1 MKIIMTG
8 SKCSGKSKI
17 GRMLADNLGL
27 HFFETDELIEEI
39 YHKENGEKLSCRAI
53 CTEIG
58 DDSFRKIEK
67 KAVQEASQKNWCVI
81 STGGSTMLNRDS
93 RRLLRTDS
101 ILVLLHASVYTLL
114 KRFEDLKVPAFL
126 NNQSA
131 KDMYAVRAQL
141 TVEVLNPYADISVD
155 TTSLGIDETLT
166 KILDGLREEI
176 AARATNPNSF
186 GQLIHLTTFG
196 ESHGVAIG
204 AVLDGIQPGIPISE
218 DEIQHELD
226 RRRPGQSKVSTS
238 RQEKDRVHILSG
250 IFEGKTTGT
259 PIGMI
264 INNKDQDSSKYDNIR
279 DIFRPGTADFTFWKK
294 YGLRDHRGAGRA
306 SGRET
311 AGRVMGGAI
320 AKNILKNYGINITA
334 YTVAVAD
341 IQSEVCDYNQ
351 IEKNPVRCADMKAAI
366 KMERAILQAKEKGDS
381 VGGIVQIDIDGVPAG
396 LGDPVFGKLDAR
408 LGMAVLSIG
417 AVKGIEFG
425 LGFAAAAKKGSE
437 NNDEMC
443 KGKFVSNN
451 AGGVLGGISTGK
463 KIIIRAAV
471 KPTPSIFQ
479 KQKTININAENVD
492 ILIEGRHD
500 PCIVP
505 RIIPVVESMVAL
517 VILDLLKIQSQI
529 NPEWT
534 I

>member
-8 SKCSGKSKI
+8 PKCSGKSKI

-27 HFFETDELIEEI
+27 PFFETDELIEEI
-39 YHKENGEKLSCRAI
+39 YYRENDEKLSCRAI

-58 DDSFRKIEK
+58 DDNFRDIEK
-67 KAVQEASQKNWCVI
+67 KAVQEAFQKNWCVI

-101 ILVLLHASVYTLL
+101 ILVLLHASTYTLL
-114 KRFEDLKVPAFL
+114 KRLEDLKVPAFL

-131 KDMYAVRAQL
+131 KDMYVARAQQMI
-141 TVEVLNPYADISVD
+141 EVIKPYADIAVD
-155 TTSLGIDETLT
+155 TTLLDKNETLT
-166 KILDGLREEI
+166 KIIDELRKEI
-176 AARATNPNSF
+176 AVRSTSPNSF
-186 GQLIHLTTFG
+186 GQLIRLTTFG

-204 AVLDGIQPGIPISE
+204 AVLDGIQPGISISKE
-218 DEIQHELD
+218 EIQYELN
-226 RRRPGQSKVSTS
+226 RRRPGQSEVSTS
-238 RQEKDRVHILSG
+238 RQEKDRVRILSG

-264 INNKDQDSSKYDNIR
+264 IENKDQNSSKYDNIR
-279 DIFRPGTADFTFWKK
+279 DLFRPGTADFTFWKK

-320 AKNILKNYGINITA
+320 AKSILKEYGVNITA
-334 YTVAVAD
+334 YTIAVD
-341 IQSEVCDYNQ
+341 NIHSEVCNYNQ
-351 IEKNPVRCADMKAAI
+351 IEKNSVRCADMKAAV

-408 LGMAVLSIG
+408 LGMAILSIG
-417 AVKGIEFG
+417 AVKGVEFG
-425 LGFAAAAKKGSE
+425 MGFSAAAKKGSE
-437 NNDEMC
+437 NNDEMRN
-443 KGKFVSNN
+443 GKFVSNN
-451 AGGVLGGISTGK
+451 AGGVLGGISTGE

-479 KQKTININAENVD
+479 KQKTININAKNVD
-492 ILIEGRHD
+492 VLIEGRHD

-505 RIIPVVESMVAL
+505 RIIPIMESMVAL
-517 VILDLLKIQSQI
+517 TILDLWKIQSQI
-529 NPEWT
+529 NPEW
-534 I
+534 